1 MAGSRLIE
9 RGVAALRAGR
19 RDEARE
25 LLRQATEADPRSA
38 QAWLW
43 LSAVVEGIDAQ
54 RQCLYKVIEI
64 EPNNSIAR
72 SGLAFISRLRAGEE
86 WRAKD
91 APWIMGLEE
100 AGTAPTRPCPR
111 CQTLNPRWAYTCSGC
126 GAVLQAVDIVET
138 AKTELL
144 VEKRSNA
151 AAAVMLSWP
160 SALVLSR
167 KRTFEPEVDKA
178 APIRSFT
185 ALLLGGLALVLFRAG
200 LRAITLLLA
209 GQRLLLPLLQRV
221 GDDALQGAVVVLAAT
236 VVTLVAALVTFVL
249 ARLVGGKGGLL
260 VHLHLMAVAASCWLA
275 IAAAFAL
282 IAWGLGFV
290 IAEETLALVENVLIG
305 LLALYGLVLS
315 VQAVQ
320 TAQRIHP
327 FLATVC
333 VAAAIIGTAL
343 AYLFLR
349 DDLES
354 SLLFGLQCVIVTNDS
369 QRFDRTQDSNQ
380 R

>member
-1 MAGSRLIE
+1 MTRASALIE
-9 RGVAALRAGR
+9 RGVAALRARR

-25 LLRQATEADPRSA
+25 LLRQATEADPRNA

-43 LSAVVEGIDAQ
+43 LSAAVEGVDAQ
-54 RQCLYKVIEI
+54 RECLYKVIEI

-111 CQTLNPRWAYTCSGC
+111 CQTLNPQWAYTCSGC

-138 AKTELL
+138 AKTELQ

-167 KRTFEPEVDKA
+167 KRTFEPEVGKA
-178 APIRSFT
+178 NLVRSLT
-185 ALLLGGLALVLFRAG
+185 ALLLGGLALLIFRAG
-200 LRAITLLLA
+200 PQAIRLLLA
-209 GQRLLLPLLQRV
+209 GYRQPGLLWQMIS
-221 GDDALQGAVVVLAAT
+221 GDVLQGARAVLVAIA
-236 VVTLVAALVTFVL
+236 VTLIAALVTFIL
-249 ARLVGGKGGLL
+249 ARLVGGKGSLL
-260 VHLHLMAVAASCWLA
+260 VHLHLMAVGVSCWLA
-275 IAAAFAL
+275 IAAVAAL
-282 IAWGLGFV
+282 AAWGSEFV
-290 IAEETLALVENVLIG
+290 VARETLALVRYVLAG
-305 LLALYGLVLS
+305 VLVFYGLALS
-315 VQAVQ
+315 IQAVQ

-333 VAAAIIGTAL
+333 VAVALIAVAL

-349 DDLES
+349 HDLES
-354 SLLFGLQCVIVTNDS
+354 FFELAEAGLFPLS
-369 QRFDRTQDSNQ
+369 PRPL
-380 R
+380 